1 MLTVIVDGELKVLS
15 VRRKTKGEYKLKV
28 LFRSGGGREA
38 SRLSLRVWVFP
49 LNL

>member
-28 LFRSGGGREA
+28 LFRPGGREGGFTPSPPGA
-38 SRLSLRVWVFP
+38 GVSS
-49 LNL
+49 